1 MARPLRSRHFTNR
14 PEDQVRRLN
23 QCGTDDAYHIEA
35 GQSGVHVAAIQA
47 ALLAFQARANAVR
60 ALTPL
65 LKLQPPMPRISSTE
79 IDSRTYGDT
88 TRAAVKAYKKAFDIR
103 RSGQADPDDIVGI
116 MTIDRMDEHMVAI
129 EGQGGSARIVTR
141 VKRRDLVV
149 MFPGT
154 GPSQH
159 GTEDTGR
166 VNSMRETLR
175 QAIAMTPLYHDV
187 FMDPPMVVAV
197 YGAPR
202 GSAIDP
208 VRTVHSAIQSMVHT
222 LITQGSALGRIMIFG
237 SSIGG
242 PNALTLAAML
252 SAAGR
257 NIRYLR
263 LGDAGFDDN
272 HRYVKRTA
280 ADGREVP
287 MFVPPASIVALE
299 SYSTYQTRGNEMRSK
314 IGTLSELH
322 GGVLGLMDDDLSNTG
337 GIKTTWDDWVRNGQ
351 KSDDKNRVWQSMHDQ
366 AADIGER
373 KFHDDVVRII
383 KTMY

>member
-14 PEDQVRRLN
+14 PEDQVTRLN
-23 QCGTDDAYHIEA
+23 QCGTADAYHIEA

-60 ALTPL
+60 ALAPL

-79 IDSRTYGDT
+79 IDNRTYGDT

-187 FMDPPMVVAV
+187 FIDPPMVVAV
-197 YGAPR
+197 YGAPH